1 MNPLLAAELDTKRVS
16 IAELCNRYGVAM
28 LELFGS
34 GTTDR
39 WSATDS
45 DVDFVVTFRAT
56 HEMGLADRY
65 LGLAEDLETLL
76 ARPVDLITPAS
87 IRNPYFRDEV
97 NASRTR
103 VYAEQV

>member
-1 MNPLLAAELDTKRVS
+1 MNPLLAAELHLKRVA
-16 IAELCNRYGVAM
+16 IAELCSRYGVAL

-39 WSATDS
+39 WNAAES
-45 DVDFVVTFRAT
+45 DVDFVVTFRQE
-56 HEMGLADRY
+56 HGMGLADRY
-65 LGLAEDLETLL
+65 LGLAEALEALL
-76 ARPVDLITPAS
+76 ARRVDLITPAS